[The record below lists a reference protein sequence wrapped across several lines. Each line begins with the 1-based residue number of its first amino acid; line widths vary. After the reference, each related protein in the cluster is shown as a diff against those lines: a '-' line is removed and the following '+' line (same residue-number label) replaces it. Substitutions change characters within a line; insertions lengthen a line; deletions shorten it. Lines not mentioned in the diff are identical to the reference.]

1 MKIPILI
8 ALVFGLV
15 GCGQQQI
22 VKMDELD
29 EKEIPESPGICGL
42 YYFVMKDGKKF
53 TGIARTYF
61 RETDKIRRE
70 YVFVDGI
77 RMSSIKYREYDGT
90 KEKVVTLLKEKCQ
103 EKAEWFSKT
112 GRVVRDRISDI

>member
-1 MKIPILI
+1 
-8 ALVFGLV
+8 
-15 GCGQQQI
+15 
-22 VKMDELD
+22 
-29 EKEIPESPGICGL
+29 
-42 YYFVMKDGKKF
+42 MKDGKKF